1 MKRKLKKIDRYL
13 ISFLLSLCLFVLWG
27 CSQEDKGNSYTI
39 YYRDA
44 VGSGIVPV
52 VAYTSSE
59 ENEGLINEIWSL
71 FVTPPEKEKVMAANV
86 DGLEIQQVF
95 IEGDMLS
102 VYFNEVYSTMAQ
114 ADELLFRAAFVKTFT
129 QIEGISAVSFYVDGN
144 ALTDYAG
151 NTVGRMKSSDFVDV
165 LGQDINEIEN
175 QIVTLYFTDE
185 DGEMLIPCKME
196 VHYGTGYAIERYVL
210 EALIDGPDSDS
221 GLYPVLP
228 SSLKI
233 LSISIKDKTCYVN
246 FDGSFLSSELNV
258 NDMAAVYAV
267 VNSLSELS
275 GITKVQIAINGKSD
289 EKLNGSISL
298 NQTFERN
305 LDYVQSEIKSGKE

>member
-1 MKRKLKKIDRYL
+1 MNRKKHIKKYL
-13 ISFLLSLCLFVLWG
+13 PFFLLGFFLLGVGG
-27 CSQEDKGNSYTI
+27 CSQEKEGTAYTI

-44 VGSGIVPV
+44 VGNGIVPS
-52 VAYTSSE
+52 VAYASSE
-59 ENEGLINEIWSL
+59 EKEALINEIWTL
-71 FVTPPEKEKVMAANV
+71 FVTPPEKGNVMAANV

-129 QIEGISAVSFYVDGN
+129 QIEEINAISFYVDGN
-144 ALTDYAG
+144 ALTDYSG
-151 NTVGRMKSSDFVDV
+151 NAIGRMKSSDFVDI

-175 QIVTLYFTDE
+175 QIVTLYFTNE
-185 DGEMLIPCKME
+185 DGNVLIPCTME

-221 GLYPVLP
+221 HLYPVLP
-228 SSLKI
+228 SGLKI
-233 LSISIKDKTCYVN
+233 LSISVKDKTCYVN
-246 FDGSFLSSELNV
+246 FDSTFLNSELDV
-258 NDMAAVYAV
+258 NESVAIYAV

-275 GITKVQIAINGKSD
+275 GITKVQIAVNGKSD
-289 EKLNGSISL
+289 EKLNGTVSL

-305 LDYVQSEIKSGKE
+305 LDYVQSETKSEK